1 MTNKIIMNNQ
11 INSINNLDKALDKTS
26 DKALDKTSYDI
37 INKEINDI
45 KNPLLALT
53 SNIVETTNDILKNN
67 GSIININ
74 SVANITKTVISI
86 NDVIKETEDVVN
98 ALNDNN
104 DNGKI
109 DNSTKK
115 ISFPRL
121 SIIGTLGFIGIIAFL
136 YVRHKKK

>member
-1 MTNKIIMNNQ
+1 MNNQ